1 MATYI
6 FTETE
11 PFSAIAESRST
22 YADQAAMVYDVRRPV
37 RGLQVSKDTHAY
49 LRVITESNRPLDLI
63 SSGAYREDERGVGKT
78 STYANFL
85 LQRATIARAEL
96 KQFVKTFGLT
106 YLFLFGENPI
116 VINIDGALIHSV
128 DFPWDEEWWVNYENT
143 LRASRTAELG
153 ARVYLY
159 YDRVMIEGYILNAT
173 TNREAEARHLV
184 PLAFTLAATNIKFLP
199 KVGATQFPVYA
210 TMFDFPKPGG
220 DVGRGLNS
228 ALPFGTSLGFTNMS
242 AFASLSTGT
251 EGIAMAGSFQQ
262 LVRTV
267 VDNPWILAG
276 VVKRS
281 AYSLVGE
288 GVGALSGRRL
298 PRPRKP
304 RYGKIRENR
313 DEYVGEAP
321 MRQEYA
327 PRGPVQEF
335 HEYVD
340 QEREGELSGDAM
352 RSQLQEGPALSG
364 TDPFEGLGTGPSLRR
379 PPAFGADVVENDLVP
394 EAGGSEDTPPGPQS
408 DTPRYPW
415 NPPGPPY
422 NSASEGRGGPSLWS
436 GY

>member
-1 MATYI
+1 MSTYI

-22 YADQAAMVYDVRRPV
+22 YEDQAAMAQDVRRPT

-49 LRVITESNRPLDLI
+49 LRVITESNRPLEMI
-63 SSGAYREDERGVGKT
+63 SSGAHSEDKNGVGKT

-106 YLFLFGENPI
+106 YLFLFGENPV
-116 VINIDGALIHSV
+116 VINVDGALIHSV

-199 KVGATQFPVYA
+199 KVGATQFPVY
-210 TMFDFPKPGG
+210 TTVFDYNKPGTYG
-220 DVGRGLNS
+220 GRDINS
-228 ALPFGTSLGFTNMS
+228 MLPMGTALGFGSMS

-251 EGIAMAGSFQQ
+251 EVMAMGGSFQQ
-262 LVRTV
+262 TVRAV

-276 VVKRS
+276 TVARS
-281 AYSLVGE
+281 AYGLLGAVFKTRSLPQ
-288 GVGALSGRRL
+288 LRR
-298 PRPRKP
+298 PK
-304 RYGKIRENR
+304 YGKIRENR
-313 DEYVGEAP
+313 GEYVGEAP
-321 MRQEYA
+321 MREEF
-327 PRGPVQEF
+327 PSRNPVQEF

-352 RSQLQEGPALSG
+352 RSQLRDDSFGRITAL
-364 TDPFEGLGTGPSLRR
+364 DVPHLARR
-379 PPAFGADVVENDLVP
+379 PAAFDADVVDRDLVP
-394 EAGGSEDTPPGPQS
+394 SAGGSSDTPPDPQS
-408 DTPRYPW
+408 GAPSAPW
-415 NPPGPPY
+415 NPSDAPY
-422 NSASEGRGGPSLWS
+422 SSHQRGGPGLWS
-436 GY
+436 GW